1 MIGLIPWYWKALAA
15 VLAIAAA
22 WASIAAYESHVKTV
36 ADKAGYDRANGEWQ
50 VREAGIV
57 KAVQAQA
64 KHDSDVAHAETAA
77 LQTKFD
83 NLADTRQ
90 KEKAQHEQ
98 DKRSAVS
105 RALAG
110 VERLRLPAAVDTSGQ
125 VRAAGNGEGAAAGS
139 GVAAAPATYL
149 LPETAA
155 AILDIAGDYGQLVR
169 DYNTVVDRYADIE
182 RACNATTTTKGE

>member
-1 MIGLIPWYWKALAA
+1 MIALIPWYWKALAGLLA
-15 VLAIAAA
+15 VGALTAGAEG
-22 WASIAAYESHVKTV
+22 YKSHLISQ

-50 VREAGIV
+50 VREAGIA
-57 KAVQAQA
+57 KAVQAQS
-64 KHDSDVAHAETAA
+64 KHDSDVARAETAA
-77 LQTKFD
+77 LQAKFD

-90 KEKAQHEQ
+90 KEKAQHEE

-110 VERLRLPAAVDTSGQ
+110 VERLLLPTAVDSHSQ
-125 VRAAGNGEGAAAGS
+125 VREAGNGEGAAAGT

-155 AILDIAGDYGQLVR
+155 TVLDIAGDYGQLVR

-182 RACNATTTTKGE
+182 RACNATITKGE